1 MKQLDME
8 FKNEIGKTKH
18 MRLNYASQTLD
29 ETTVKTAMQTIADLK
44 MFELEAVNLYAT
56 PIKAQYIERTVTPIF
71 GGEAEA
77 VEPVADA
84 E

>member
-8 FKNEIGKTKH
+8 FKNEDGKIKH

-44 MFELEAVNLYAT
+44 MFEIETVNPYEV
-56 PIKAQYIERTVTPIF
+56 PVKAQYVERTVTPIF
-71 GGEAEA
+71 GG
-77 VEPVADA
+77 DA
-84 E
+84 EKVAE

>member
-8 FKNEIGKTKH
+8 FKSENGKTKH
-18 MRLNYASQTLD
+18 MRLNYAAQTLE

-44 MFELEAVNLYAT
+44 MFEVEACNPYAL
-56 PIKAQYIERTVTPIF
+56 PIKAQYVERTVTPIF
-71 GGEAEA
+71 GGEDADKAE
-77 VEPVADA
+77 DA